1 MNILDLFSSVNSV
14 SSVLKSPVPDAPLA
28 DEFAD
33 TLDHLKLQA
42 EHAQAMAQDS
52 PNVFIKAATNIA
64 AMDFFTVLNRFD
76 TAPLSK
82 RLEEKPELYFQMI
95 NTYVNFM
102 RANLERQKFEFR
114 KEQAKARQREREQ
127 KLRTRK
133 PILLSDKSLDR
144 FTNVLTTGPREQAE
158 IKPSP
163 AGENPV
169 PPMAHPDPIGV
180 PHSSFGYSSTVNT
193 GDSGVLEFSVPV
205 AGSIEMH
212 VPVPEVKTPDDHDDT
227 WREWREEHPD
237 DLVCCP
243 S

>member
-14 SSVLKSPVPDAPLA
+14 SSVLKSPVPEAPTADDLA
-28 DEFAD
+28 DA
-33 TLDHLKLQA
+33 LDHLELQA

-52 PNVFIKAATNIA
+52 PDVFIKAATNIA

-102 RANLERQKFEFR
+102 RANLERQKFEFK

-133 PILLSDKSLDR
+133 PILLSDATLATFNRVAAAAQKPESHAPNPEPR
-144 FTNVLTTGPREQAE
+144 PTNHDA
-158 IKPSP
+158 
-163 AGENPV
+163 
-169 PPMAHPDPIGV
+169 
-180 PHSSFGYSSTVNT
+180 SSTT
-193 GDSGVLEFSVPV
+193 DSAQTVLLQFVIPPSFESKNST
-205 AGSIEMH
+205 AE
-212 VPVPEVKTPDDHDDT
+212 TPDLECERVPIPYEPSDAPT
-227 WREWREEHPD
+227 E
-237 DLVCCP
+237 DLLCCA